1 MENTNE
7 QEKELTVLKDI
18 DDIARQ
24 LEDIDED
31 LRVLSAQLVEIST
44 EHRFYC
50 NDDNGVLNNIYNRS
64 RIVRES
70 AKLLDMSVRSLK
82 NYSSK

>member
-1 MENTNE
+1 MENTK
-7 QEKELTVLKDI
+7 EKELDVLKDV

-50 NDDNGVLNNIYNRS
+50 DDDNGVLNNLRNRA
-64 RIVRES
+64 RIVKES

>member
-1 MENTNE
+1 MENAK
-7 QEKELTVLKDI
+7 EKELDVLKDV

-24 LEDIDED
+24 LENIDED

-50 NDDNGVLNNIYNRS
+50 DDDNGVLNNLRNRA
-64 RIVRES
+64 RIVKES